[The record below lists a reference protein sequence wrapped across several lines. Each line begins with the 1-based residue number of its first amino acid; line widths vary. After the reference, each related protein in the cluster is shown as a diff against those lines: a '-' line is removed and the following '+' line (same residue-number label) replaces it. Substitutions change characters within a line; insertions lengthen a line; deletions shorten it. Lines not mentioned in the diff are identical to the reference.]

1 MIPTPTKISERKR
14 PYRKRKRYRKRTD
27 SSRGTVVFSIVQS
40 FDRVGHWNWIEQGRP
55 SGYENSGTLP
65 GGASEDTSIPYP
77 FTTHVAMW
85 INPFTGLPMIWP
97 LPQAS
102 PPTPSIFPSQL
113 QFNKNV
119 LECVMRL
126 QIQKMQLA
134 QAATPKFDFSR
145 LADSIQE
152 QACAR
157 PSPCTSSLLSS
168 TPKMRRTTR
177 TKRRFICSFCQ
188 REFSKSYNLQIHE
201 RTHTNERPFPCDI
214 CGKRFRRQDHL
225 RDHKY
230 THAPVKPFVCD
241 ICNRGFCQSRTLQV
255 HRSSH
260 NISPLMTSPSL
271 DISGLSSPSS
281 SDVSSSSSLQ

>member
-1 MIPTPTKISERKR
+1 MTQP
-14 PYRKRKRYRKRTD
+14 
-27 SSRGTVVFSIVQS
+27 
-40 FDRVGHWNWIEQGRP
+40 
-55 SGYENSGTLP
+55 
-65 GGASEDTSIPYP
+65 
-77 FTTHVAMW
+77 AMW
-85 INPFTGLPMIWP
+85 INPFTGLPMLWP

-102 PPTPSIFPSQL
+102 PPTPSIFPNQQEL
-113 QFNKNV
+113 QRNI
-119 LECVMRL
+119 LGCMVM
-126 QIQKMQLA
+126 QIQNMRLA

-157 PSPCTSSLLSS
+157 APRCTTSLALPS
-168 TPKMRRTTR
+168 TPRIRRTTR
-177 TKRRFICSFCQ
+177 TKRRFICPYCQ

-201 RTHTNERPFPCDI
+201 RTHTNERPFPCEI

-260 NISPLMTSPSL
+260 NVSPVMSL
-271 DISGLSSPSS
+271 DVNGLSSPSS
-281 SDVSSSSSLQ
+281 SDASSSSLH